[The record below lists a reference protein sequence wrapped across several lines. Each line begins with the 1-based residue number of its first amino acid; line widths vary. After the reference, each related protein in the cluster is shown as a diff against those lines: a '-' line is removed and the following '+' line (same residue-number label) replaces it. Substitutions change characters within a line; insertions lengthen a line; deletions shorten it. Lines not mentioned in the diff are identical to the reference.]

1 MKQNRTKQ
9 KNLWERRDLGNRS
22 AVCRILLPL
31 VVTAGHLLV
40 MPPSKRPGESL
51 FSPPCISPVG
61 LTMVSPSTLCAKL
74 QLSRTETGG
83 DSVPFFWTP
92 SLIIAWHNHVAA
104 EIMLCFQVIW
114 VRSYLFKA
122 LGPGYIL
129 TTFIIA
135 FTLILALSP
144 FRRVFTLAASCSSHR
159 CLMLLSLSYFSSVSG
174 TVILCRKWS
183 LSHPFHAPVGPLPVT
198 LLMAT
203 LSAAA
208 PLLPWPCSPC
218 PQPRVSLWVWSPPQ
232 IKKPC
237 QVDLVNKIRFCFP

>member
-1 MKQNRTKQ
+1 MKQNRTKR

-51 FSPPCISPVG
+51 LSPPCISPVG
-61 LTMVSPSTLCAKL
+61 LTMVSPSTLCAKP

-144 FRRVFTLAASCSSHR
+144 FRRVFTLAASCSSHSAWR
-159 CLMLLSLSYFSSVSG
+159 CWVCLIFTVFQGLSYF
-174 TVILCRKWS
+174 C
-183 LSHPFHAPVGPLPVT
+183 
-198 LLMAT
+198 LLYT
-203 LSAAA
+203 
-208 PLLPWPCSPC
+208 SPS
-218 PQPRVSLWVWSPPQ
+218 PR
-232 IKKPC
+232 
-237 QVDLVNKIRFCFP
+237 DLH

>member
-1 MKQNRTKQ
+1 MFFSLCMLYYNKNEWNRTGQNEKTFGRDET
-9 KNLWERRDLGNRS
+9 WENRS

-135 FTLILALSP
+135 FTLILALSLWKS
-144 FRRVFTLAASCSSHR
+144 FYTCS
-159 CLMLLSLSYFSSVSG
+159 LLFL
-174 TVILCRKWS
+174 T
-183 LSHPFHAPVGPLPVT
+183 
-198 LLMAT
+198 
-203 LSAAA
+203 
-208 PLLPWPCSPC
+208 
-218 PQPRVSLWVWSPPQ
+218 
-232 IKKPC
+232 
-237 QVDLVNKIRFCFP
+237 